1 MKGTWSVLVLA
12 LGVLA
17 CSVGSTAPSGDR
29 PPASAPT
36 QVVAPLPVVP
46 TPVYVPPECEG
57 RPLPTIESTLVVPS
71 TQASGANPPLTTEAQ
86 LDVLLGLEN
95 AVLENY
101 VYRDFNGLDW
111 PAAVAEIRA
120 RVESGMDSGAFYSE
134 LQPLIQRLGD
144 EHSYFQSPAEVN
156 SERLG
161 QLNFVGIG
169 ALLQARLE
177 KRIITVLDVFP
188 ESPADHA
195 GLRPHDIILTI
206 DGKPGVENGGRRGT
220 LGPAC
225 TQVVLTIQT
234 PGQSPRQVA
243 IVRDAVSGTLPM
255 DEGLVPTTD
264 GSRIGYLLL
273 PSFLDETISGRV
285 EQALQAFGPLDGLIL
300 DNRVNGGA
308 WVRRRNRC
316 WASSRR
322 ARWGTSSTA
331 SGRPC

>member
-1 MKGTWSVLVLA
+1 MKGYWAVPVLA

-17 CSVGSTAPSGDR
+17 CSVGSSAPSGDG
-29 PPASAPT
+29 PSLSAPT
-36 QVVAPLPVVP
+36 QAVAPVAVVP

-57 RPLPTIESTLVVPS
+57 RPLPTIESTLVAPS
-71 TQASGANPPLTTEAQ
+71 TQAAGANPPLTTEAQ
-86 LDVLLGLEN
+86 LDVLFGLEN
-95 AVLENY
+95 AVLDNY

-111 PAAVAEIRA
+111 PVAVAEIRA

-134 LQPLIQRLGD
+134 LQSLINRLGD

-177 KRIITVLDVFP
+177 KGIITVLDVFP

-234 PGQSPRQVA
+234 PGQSLRQGNVEQLHA
-243 IVRDAVSGTLPM
+243 FDFS
-255 DEGLVPTTD
+255 D
-264 GSRIGYLLL
+264 GSRAWLAAARFTPL
-273 PSFLDETISGRV
+273 ISGADWEVAGVQPDMVV
-285 EQALQAFGPLDGLIL
+285 E
-300 DNRVNGGA
+300 GA
-308 WVRRRNRC
+308 WEDF
-316 WASSRR
+316 
-322 ARWGTSSTA
+322 TSENDA
-331 SGRPC
+331 GVAAAIQLLRGD